1 MTICIISNSAK
12 LFTLKQLSHFKVKI
26 FDFTVTKKCY
36 ADACTELEDV
46 ARLQPL
52 QHGMSNKACAEI
64 HLKYN
69 AGQTSI
75 EETDMPQYKAPL
87 RDMQFVLH
95 ELLNAEDHYAKLPAF
110 QENVSRELVDQYLE
124 AAADFCENELSPL
137 NQVGDRE
144 GCTWNDGVVTTPTGF
159 KEAYQKYIELGFPS
173 LSAEEQYGGQGLPVS
188 LGNVISEM
196 VGTANWAWGMYPG
209 LSHGAVRTLEHHG
222 SDEQKATYLPKLVS
236 GEWTGTMCLTE
247 SHAGSDLG
255 IIRTKA
261 EPQADG
267 SYAISGEK
275 IFISAGEHD
284 MAENIVHIVLARLP
298 GAPKGTKGISLFI
311 VPKFNLNADGSL
323 GERNGVRCGSIEHKM
338 GIHGNATCVINFDNA
353 KGFLIGPENR
363 GLNCMFTFMNTARI
377 GTAIQGLSASEGSFQ
392 GALAYAKDRLAMR
405 SLSGPKAPEKEADPI
420 IVHPAVRN
428 MLLTQKAFAE
438 GGRALVYLLS
448 LHADIVEQGA
458 TEEERKFSDNILSLL
473 TPIAKAFLT
482 ETGSESAKH
491 GVQVFGGHGFISEH
505 GMEQIV
511 RDTRISCLYEGTTE
525 IQAID
530 LLGRKV
536 LGTQGA
542 MLKDFTKIIH
552 KFAEANKDNAAMQ
565 EFVEPLAALNKEW
578 GDLTM
583 QIGMRAMQNPEE
595 VGAAAVDYMYF
606 SGYVT
611 LAYLWARMALVA
623 QEALAAGTTDVDF
636 YNAKVA
642 TARFYFK
649 KILPRVRSHVDVIA
663 TGVEP
668 LFALDAEHFAF

>member
-1 MTICIISNSAK
+1 
-12 LFTLKQLSHFKVKI
+12 
-26 FDFTVTKKCY
+26 
-36 ADACTELEDV
+36 
-46 ARLQPL
+46 
-52 QHGMSNKACAEI
+52 
-64 HLKYN
+64 
-69 AGQTSI
+69 
-75 EETDMPQYKAPL
+75 MPQYKAPL

-95 ELLNAEDHYAKLPAF
+95 ELLNASDHYAKLPAYA
-110 QENVSRELVDQYLE
+110 ETVSRELVDQYLE
-124 AAADFCENELSPL
+124 TAADFCENELAPL

-173 LSAEEQYGGQGLPVS
+173 LAAEEQYGGQGLPVS

-196 VGTANWAWGMYPG
+196 VGTSNWAWGMYPG

-222 SDEQKATYLPKLVS
+222 SDEQKNTYLPKLIS

-284 MAENIVHIVLARLP
+284 MAENIIHIVLARLP

-311 VPKFNLNADGSL
+311 VPKFNVNADGTV
-323 GERNGVRCGSIEHKM
+323 GDRNGVRCASIEHKM
-338 GIHGNATCVINFDNA
+338 GIHGNATCVINFDQA
-353 KGFLIGPENR
+353 KGYLIGPENR

-377 GTAIQGLSASEGSFQ
+377 GTAVQGLSASEGSFQ
-392 GALAYAKDRLAMR
+392 GAVTYARDRLAMR

-428 MLLTQKAFAE
+428 MLLTQKSFAE
-438 GGRALVYLLS
+438 AGRALVYFLS

-458 TEEERKFSDNILSLL
+458 TEEERKYSDNILSFL

-491 GVQVFGGHGFISEH
+491 GVQVFGGHGFIAEH

-511 RDTRISCLYEGTTE
+511 RDTRIACLYEGTTE
-525 IQAID
+525 IQALD

-536 LGTQGA
+536 LQTQGA

-552 KFAEANKDNAAMQ
+552 KFCEANKDNADLK

-578 GDLTM
+578 GEITM
-583 QIGMRAMQNPEE
+583 QIGMKAMQSPDE
-595 VGAAAVDYMYF
+595 VGAAAVDYMYYA
-606 SGYVT
+606 GYVT
-611 LAYLWARMALVA
+611 LAYFWADMARLA
-623 QEALAAGTTDVDF
+623 QQKLAEGSTETAF
-636 YNAKVA
+636 YNAKVT
-642 TARFYFK
+642 TARFYFS
-649 KILPRVRSHVDVIA
+649 KILPRTKSHVAVMA
-663 TGVEP
+663 SGNAP
-668 LFALDAEHFAF
+668 LAALAADDFII

>member
-1 MTICIISNSAK
+1 MISNSAK